1 MDDIEDE
8 ECGEETVAGGAAAGE
23 DDVAGLLAAEG
34 CSGGEHLLED
44 VLVADGR
51 AEHFYFAALERGF
64 EAHVGHGGGDYG
76 RVGEEVEGLEVT
88 GGEQED
94 GVSVD

>member
-1 MDDIEDE
+1 MDDVEDE
-8 ECGEETVAGGAAAGE
+8 ERGEETVAGGAAARE

-44 VLVADGR
+44 IFVAYGS
-51 AEHFYFAALERGF
+51 AEHLMPCALGGF

-76 RVGEEVEGLEVT
+76 VVGEEAEVF
-88 GGEQED
+88 E
-94 GVSVD
+94 VA